1 MEDVLSI
8 YHLPYNPK
16 RPVVCMDE
24 CSKNLH
30 STPRGSLGIDTGQ
43 PMRQDY
49 EYERHGTCN
58 VFLFLEPLAG
68 VRRVR
73 VSDRRAALDFAEQLR
88 LMVDADYP
96 NAEKIVLVTD
106 NLSTH
111 TPAALYESFTPDEAW
126 RIASKIEWHYTPEHA
141 SWLNIAEIELSV
153 LTRQCLNRR
162 LGSKDEVERQVT
174 AWQDK
179 RNQANT
185 TVRWHFT
192 TADARI
198 KLRRLYPEIITH
210 N

>member
-1 MEDVLSI
+1 VLSI

>member
-68 VRRVR
+68 IRRVR
-73 VSDRRAALDFAEQLR
+73 VSDRRAALDFAEQLKH
-88 LMVDADYP
+88 LVDIDYP

-126 RIASKIEWHYTPEHA
+126 RIATKIEWHYTPEHA
-141 SWLNIAEIELSV
+141 SWLNVAEIELSV

-162 LGSKDEVERQVT
+162 LESKDEVERQVT

>member
-1 MEDVLSI
+1 MLSI

>member
-179 RNQANT
+179 RNQANP

>member
-49 EYERHGTCN
+49 EHERHGTCN

>member
-1 MEDVLSI
+1 MEDVLSV
-8 YHLPYNPK
+8 YHLPYNPN

-58 VFLFLEPLAG
+58 VFLWVEPLAG
-68 VRRVR
+68 IRRVR

-162 LGSKDEVERQVT
+162 LESKDEVERQVT

-198 KLRRLYPEIITH
+198 KLRRLYPETITH